1 MMGLIE
7 TSMMGEKNMLV
18 KQPKKML
25 IVNILEILKKYSD
38 ENHRLTQSDF
48 VRILKDEYQ
57 MDVDRKAIKR
67 NLMNLV
73 ESGYNIEFEKAI
85 RINKF
90 NEEEELYINWYL
102 EKDFSDAEL
111 RLLIDSV
118 LFSKHI
124 PQKQVKELID
134 KIKKLSSKYFKVSVS
149 NILNLPENTI
159 RNKELFYT
167 IEVLDEAIDKGKQIE
182 FIYNNFDINKKLK
195 PRLNDKGEIR
205 KYIIN
210 PYQMV
215 ATNGRYYLIANYD
228 KYDDVSHYRIDRIT
242 NIKILNSNV
251 KPKNKVKGLEKGLN
265 VSKHMAEH
273 IYMFSGSS
281 EIVYFK
287 ANKDIFGEIID
298 WFGDGVYFSDET
310 EDEVTVKVKVNLIAM
325 KYWALQY
332 VNNVEILS
340 PESLIED
347 IKKELRVGIEKYGL
361 L

>member
-1 MMGLIE
+1 
-7 TSMMGEKNMLV
+7 
-18 KQPKKML
+18 ML

-159 RNKELFYT
+159 RNKDYL
-167 IEVLDEAIDKGKQIE
+167 
-182 FIYNNFDINKKLK
+182 YN
-195 PRLNDKGEIR
+195 
-205 KYIIN
+205 
-210 PYQMV
+210 
-215 ATNGRYYLIANYD
+215 
-228 KYDDVSHYRIDRIT
+228 
-242 NIKILNSNV
+242 
-251 KPKNKVKGLEKGLN
+251 
-265 VSKHMAEH
+265 
-273 IYMFSGSS
+273 
-281 EIVYFK
+281 
-287 ANKDIFGEIID
+287 
-298 WFGDGVYFSDET
+298 
-310 EDEVTVKVKVNLIAM
+310 
-325 KYWALQY
+325 
-332 VNNVEILS
+332 
-340 PESLIED
+340 
-347 IKKELRVGIEKYGL
+347 
-361 L
+361 

>member
-57 MDVDRKAIKR
+57 MDVDRKAVKR

-73 ESGYNIEFEKAI
+73 ESGYNIEFEKVI

-134 KIKKLSSKYFKVSVS
+134 KIKKISSKYFKVSVS

-228 KYDDVSHYRIDRIT
+228 KYDDLSHYRIDRIT
-242 NIKILNSNV
+242 NIKILKSNV
-251 KPKNKVKGLEKGLN
+251 KPKNKVKGLERGLN

-273 IYMFSGSS
+273 IYMFLGSS

-287 ANKDIFGEIID
+287 AKKDIVGEIID

-310 EDEVTVKVKVNLIAM
+310 EDEVTVKVKVNLSAM

-332 VNNVEILS
+332 VKNVEILS
-340 PESLIED
+340 PKSLIED
-347 IKKELRVGIEKYGL
+347 IKKDLKIGLEKYRL
-361 L
+361 

>member
-1 MMGLIE
+1 
-7 TSMMGEKNMLV
+7 MLV

-57 MDVDRKAIKR
+57 MDVDRKAVKR

-73 ESGYNIEFEKAI
+73 ESGYNIEFEKVI

-134 KIKKLSSKYFKVSVS
+134 KIKKISSKYFKVSVS

-228 KYDDVSHYRIDRIT
+228 KYDDLSHYRIDRIT
-242 NIKILNSNV
+242 NIKILKSNV
-251 KPKNKVKGLEKGLN
+251 KPKNKVKGLERGLN

-273 IYMFSGSS
+273 IYMFLGSS

-287 ANKDIFGEIID
+287 AKKDIVGEIID

-310 EDEVTVKVKVNLIAM
+310 EDEVTVKVKVNLSAM

-332 VNNVEILS
+332 VKNVEILS
-340 PESLIED
+340 PKSLIED
-347 IKKELRVGIEKYGL
+347 IKKDLKIGLEKYRL
-361 L
+361 